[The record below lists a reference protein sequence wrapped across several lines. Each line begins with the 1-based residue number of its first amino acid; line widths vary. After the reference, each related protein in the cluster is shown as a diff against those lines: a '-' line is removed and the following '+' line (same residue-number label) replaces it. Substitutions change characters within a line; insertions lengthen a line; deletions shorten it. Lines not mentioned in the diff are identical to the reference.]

1 VIKETGDIS
10 VLTQLCQFGIV
21 NFEVQF
27 KLFSDSIKFISFYI
41 GEAYFLYLVS
51 KVIKSFAGIVAF
63 IFKGY
68 EENKQQ
74 YCCPV

>member
-27 KLFSDSIKFISFYI
+27 KLFSHTRSSLYPFI
-41 GEAYFLYLVS
+41 LVKHTS
-51 KVIKSFAGIVAF
+51 
-63 IFKGY
+63 
-68 EENKQQ
+68 
-74 YCCPV
+74 CT